1 MLLSSADAQ
10 RAAGRPAPATPQRDG
25 AAGSNVRQLDEK
37 SRRLEA
43 QLERGRRL
51 TEEVDA
57 GADSLQHK
65 VVRRRAGRGG

>member
-1 MLLSSADAQ
+1 MLTHCGPP
-10 RAAGRPAPATPQRDG
+10 AAPPLPRRSETARLR
-25 AAGSNVRQLDEK
+25 SNVRQLDEK